1 MSSPFY
7 IKLKEMLSTIE
18 QQCKRDHPIYWIA
31 SMCGYLESS
40 LIDLPD
46 TPEVMEWMDRI
57 IERAKKTEREKEQEC
72 IIEQYSNSLIPT
84 GAGTYSVVAGTFTSV
99 IGK

>member
-7 IKLKEMLSTIE
+7 TKLKEMLSTIE
-18 QQCKRDHPIYWIA
+18 QQCKRDQPVYWIA

-46 TPEVMEWMDRI
+46 TPEVMEWMNKV
-57 IERAKKTEREKEQEC
+57 IERTKKAELEHHHQF
-72 IIEQYSNSLIPT
+72 I
-84 GAGTYSVVAGTFTSV
+84 
-99 IGK
+99 